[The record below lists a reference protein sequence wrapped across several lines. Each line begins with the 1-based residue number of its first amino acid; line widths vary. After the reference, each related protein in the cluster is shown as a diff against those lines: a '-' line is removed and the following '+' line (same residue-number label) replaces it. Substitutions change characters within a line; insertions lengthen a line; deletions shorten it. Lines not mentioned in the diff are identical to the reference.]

1 MIKNWKLFLESQ
13 DNEGEFKNVEDLKNS
28 LKLIISPLLVSEA
41 LIRLS
46 GDKVTLSNS
55 VDLITKLF
63 IKSFTIVINE
73 RDIEDERKE
82 FFINI
87 FTESIE
93 NSKETFINIS
103 FLSGIEK
110 MVDIFIGK
118 LEEFKKKSELELEDW
133 KKEKELDYSEMSN
146 KELNELIDDA
156 LDKRDFDRVKILSSY
171 LKESVSVDSNKILED
186 VCYDICELFIK
197 YIYKY
202 I

>member
-13 DNEGEFKNVEDLKNS
+13 DNEGGFKNAEDLKNS

-63 IKSFTIVINE
+63 VKTFAVAINKN
-73 RDIEDERKE
+73 DIEVERKE

-87 FTESIE
+87 FTESVE
-93 NSKETFINIS
+93 NSKETFVNIS

-118 LEEFKKKSELELEDW
+118 LEEFKKQSELEEEDW